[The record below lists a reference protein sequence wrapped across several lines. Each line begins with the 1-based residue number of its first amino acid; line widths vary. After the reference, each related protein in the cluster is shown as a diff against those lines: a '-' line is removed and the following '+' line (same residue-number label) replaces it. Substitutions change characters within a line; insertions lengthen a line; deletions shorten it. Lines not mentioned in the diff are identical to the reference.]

1 MATLLTSGTNL
12 QAQKPT
18 VPLNKRFMFAIGVAF
33 LVATHFF
40 TPNPGGAGLF
50 LSFNP
55 PVWITISIALGM
67 AAYQTARNRVIK
79 YSKLSVAMLISCI
92 LLTLPLFYPN
102 AEPLLALPRLMDYG
116 LVLGYLLPYNN
127 SGSVMKR
134 NSACYGSSCYPC

>member
-92 LLTLPLFYPN
+92 LLTLHCFIPMQN
-102 AEPLLALPRLMDYG
+102 LAGIAKTNGAMGRSWAICCLTTI
-116 LVLGYLLPYNN
+116 
-127 SGSVMKR
+127 
-134 NSACYGSSCYPC
+134 